1 MPLPSGLAIAGL
13 IIAGAVTVAW
23 TVVVGYGLFALIER
37 VL

>member
-1 MPLPSGLAIAGL
+1 MPSGFAVAGL

-23 TVVVGYGLFALIER
+23 DVVLAYGLFALIKR

>member
-1 MPLPSGLAIAGL
+1 MPSGLAVAGL

-23 TVVVGYGLFALIER
+23 DVLLAYELFALIER